1 MMSRV
6 PSPQDL
12 ERLVDGDLDAE
23 RAAAFRAHIA
33 GCEAC
38 AAELLA
44 LEDLNR
50 ALRTERDEV
59 TAPPVLRDRV
69 QKVLRGQVVDGMPV
83 PPATSKSAPTR
94 RNLGIAAIGALAAG
108 LAGVAVVPR
117 LLTSRLDSEDIAAT
131 LIRDFETFLF
141 AERVLDFTEQDPAA
155 AVAWYRDR
163 LAFELPRLP
172 AELDGFRLRGGR
184 LCWLLDRRLAS
195 FSFETDEESLALYV
209 MPSEG
214 TVLAEEGIPQSAR
227 PEPSLYRQDRF
238 TNVIWRDGELVF
250 GLVGE
255 TATGRV
261 EAIARLISQGG
272 HE

>member
-1 MMSRV
+1 MSRA

-23 RAAAFRAHIA
+23 QAAAFKAHIA
-33 GCEAC
+33 TCEAC
-38 AAELLA
+38 AAELRS

-50 ALRTERDEV
+50 ALRTERREV
-59 TAPPVLRDRV
+59 TAPPELRDRV
-69 QKVLRGQVVDGMPV
+69 QQILRGQVVDGMPV
-83 PPATSKSAPTR
+83 PPATPKNVFTR
-94 RNLGIAAIGALAAG
+94 RTLGIAAFGALAAG
-108 LAGVAVVPR
+108 LAGIAVVPR
-117 LLTSRLDSEDIAAT
+117 LLPSRLDSEDIAAT

-141 AERVLDFTEQDPAA
+141 AERVLDFTAQDPAA

-172 AELDGFRLRGGR
+172 ADLDGFRLRGGR

-195 FSFETDEESLALYV
+195 LSFETGQDSLALYI
-209 MPSEG
+209 MPSAG
-214 TVLAEEGIPQSAR
+214 TVLGEEVTPGPAR
-227 PEPSLYRQDRF
+227 PEPSLHRQDRF
-238 TNVIWRDGELVF
+238 TNVIWRDGDLVF

-255 TATGRV
+255 AAPGRV

-272 HE
+272 RE